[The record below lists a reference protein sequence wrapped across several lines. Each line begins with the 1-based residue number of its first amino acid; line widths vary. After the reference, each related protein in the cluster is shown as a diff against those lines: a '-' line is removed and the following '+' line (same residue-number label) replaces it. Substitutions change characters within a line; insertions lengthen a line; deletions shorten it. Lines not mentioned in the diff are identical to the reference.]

1 MNLDFDENLE
11 KNFIDIL
18 ESPPPAGKKKE
29 LVVHDF
35 IERNSELIPTPNL
48 LNHHLHFEVVVSKFP
63 LDTSLETDYVYLTKS
78 SDTWRVTFVE
88 LEVPDKKLFTNNK
101 KQIDTSS
108 DFNKAIAQVRSWKV
122 FVEDNKDEVMRRL
135 EPIFYPVTMRR
146 NPVEFNYQLIIGR
159 SEEKN
164 GSPERIKILNR
175 LRKET
180 EIDIMTYDTLL
191 NYYKN
196 SERYKKDILSLSKN
210 KMKFKHIHTDSTML
224 FSYVSKDDF
233 ILTSEQ
239 KEYFK
244 SKGYE
249 IEEWEKGKSLAV
261 NGKHTMDSWSKKTKE
276 KGLSGAL
283 GL

>member
-1 MNLDFDENLE
+1 MKLDFDEKLE
-11 KNFIDIL
+11 KRFINIL
-18 ESPPPAGKKKE
+18 DSLPSEGKKKE
-29 LVVHDF
+29 LVIHDF
-35 IERNSELIPTPNL
+35 MENNPELIPTPNL

-88 LEVPDKKLFTNNK
+88 LEIPEKRLFTNNK
-101 KQIDTSS
+101 KQVDTSS
-108 DFNKAIAQVRSWKV
+108 DFNKAIAQVRSWQV
-122 FVEDNKDEVMRRL
+122 FVEDNKNEVLRRL

-146 NPVEFNYQLIIGR
+146 NPVEFDYQLVIGR

-175 LRKET
+175 LRNET
-180 EIDIMTYDTLL
+180 GIDIMTYDTLL

-196 SERYKKDILSLSKN
+196 SERYKKDILSLAKN

-233 ILTSEQ
+233 ILTSDQ

-249 IEEWEKGKSLAV
+249 IDEWEKGKLLAV
-261 NGKHTMDSWSKKTKE
+261 NGKYTMESCSVHDKN
-276 KGLSGAL
+276 
-283 GL
+283 